1 MTQAWQRWLAA
12 SFVALLL
19 SVWWPPTA
27 SAHEIESA
35 SLALREVA
43 AGRFAVRW
51 QATSASLEADL
62 TTSAVFPKP
71 CRLEGAYLEC
81 GQTGLVGSLE
91 FPWLEGTLSRVL
103 VDIEWQNGQ
112 RLQRMLTPSSPTLG
126 VYGISNGSVRFLTP
140 ILVDYTLLGV
150 EHILLGFDHLLFV
163 VALMLLVP
171 NRRRLVATITAFTV
185 AHSLTLA
192 ATVLDLVRIPIAPVE
207 AVIALS
213 IVLVCAECLRP
224 EDSLARRAPWAV
236 SFGFGLL
243 HGLGFASALLE
254 LGVPEAHVPA
264 ALLCFNLGVELGQLA
279 VVVALLALF
288 HLATRFRLERR
299 WLRPSTVYAMG
310 GIAAFWS
317 LDRIAS
323 MLSA

>member
-1 MTQAWQRWLAA
+1 MTKAWQRFLSGAV
-12 SFVALLL
+12 VALALAL
-19 SVWWPPTA
+19 FSPA
-27 SAHEIESA
+27 AFAHEIESA
-35 SLALREVA
+35 SLALREVTP
-43 AGRFAVRW
+43 GRFAVRW
-51 QATSASLEADL
+51 QATSPSLEADL

-103 VDIEWQNGQ
+103 VDIEWQHGQ
-112 RLQRMLTPSSPTLG
+112 RLQRMLTPSSPALA
-126 VYGISNGSVRFLTP
+126 VYGIPSGSMRFLTP

-171 NRRRLVATITAFTV
+171 NRRRLVVTITAFTL
-185 AHSLTLA
+185 AHSITLA

-279 VVVALLALF
+279 VVVALLAVF
-288 HLATRFRLERR
+288 HIGSRFRLDRR
-299 WLRPSTVYAMG
+299 WLRPSAVYTMG

-323 MLSA
+323 MLSG